1 MLTYFLILILIAHG
15 PVHKI
20 SELVAYALKPHLN
33 VMPTLPVGQDICCVY
48 KDFYFSTFVWKK
60 QNLW

>member
-15 PVHKI
+15 PVQKI

-33 VMPTLPVGQDICCVY
+33 VMPTLPVGQVSVVFIRIFTS
-48 KDFYFSTFVWKK
+48 KH
-60 QNLW
+60 L